1 MIRTFDNITH
11 TSYITFRKYR
21 VAYLPIIALFSCICE
36 ADMRPLNTVIVE
48 SACTI
53 ANEIHARALF
63 VYADAIK
70 SYPIPSGM
78 LEHTDVILVT
88 HQGSATEPSAEIK
101 TILRLPP
108 IPFTRMAQIKLAV
121 VMGLSE
127 GYVTAGDKIVCLTGI
142 PEFGT
147 LDCIVVLDI
156 GKEHELLTS
165 TNVTHIAQHIPSE
178 VFEAVLNLAVELA
191 DQGREG
197 KSVGTA
203 FVVGDYEKVMQFSRQ
218 TIFNPFHGYPEDE
231 RNILNQQLRE
241 TLKEFSVL
249 DGAFV
254 IREDGVVMSAGR
266 HLSAALDSTVDLPRG
281 LGSRHVAAAGITS
294 VTEAVAIV
302 ISEST
307 GDVRIFKDGTI
318 FMEIEK
324 PTR

>member
-1 MIRTFDNITH
+1 
-11 TSYITFRKYR
+11 
-21 VAYLPIIALFSCICE
+21 
-36 ADMRPLNTVIVE
+36 MRPLNTVIVE

-63 VYADAIK
+63 IYADVIK
-70 SYPIPSGM
+70 DYPIPSGM
-78 LEHTDVILVT
+78 LEYTDVILVT
-88 HQGSATEPSAEIK
+88 HQGSTVEPSAEVK

-108 IPFTRMAQIKLAV
+108 IPLTRMAQIKFAV
-121 VMGLSE
+121 IVGLSE

-142 PEFGT
+142 PAFGT

-165 TNVTHIAQHIPSE
+165 AHVTEIAQHIPSE
-178 VFEAVLNLAVELA
+178 VFEATLNLAVELA
-191 DQGREG
+191 SQGREG
-197 KSVGTA
+197 KPVGTT
-203 FVVGDYEKVMQFSRQ
+203 FVIGDHEKVMQFSRQ
-218 TIFNPFHGYPEDE
+218 TIFNPFRGYPEEE
-231 RNILNQQLRE
+231 RNILNAHLRE

-249 DGAFV
+249 DGAFI
-254 IREDGVVMSAGR
+254 IRADGVVMCAGR
-266 HLSAALDSTVDLPRG
+266 HLSDALDSSVDLPRG

-307 GDVRIFKDGTI
+307 GDVRIFKDGMI

-324 PTR
+324 HSS

>member
-1 MIRTFDNITH
+1 
-11 TSYITFRKYR
+11 
-21 VAYLPIIALFSCICE
+21 
-36 ADMRPLNTVIVE
+36 MRPLNTVIVE
-48 SACTI
+48 SACII

-63 VYADAIK
+63 VYADVIK
-70 SYPIPSGM
+70 DYPIPSGM
-78 LEHTDVILVT
+78 LENTDIILVT
-88 HQGSATEPSAEIK
+88 HQGKETEPSAEIK

-108 IPFTRMAQIKLAV
+108 IQLTRMGQIKLAV
-121 VMGLSE
+121 VIGLSE
-127 GYVTAGDKIVCLTGI
+127 GCVTAGDKIVCLTGI
-142 PEFGT
+142 PAFGT

-156 GKEHELLTS
+156 GKEAELLTS
-165 TNVTHIAQHIPSE
+165 TNVTEIAEHIPSA

-191 DQGREG
+191 NQGREG
-197 KSVGTA
+197 KPVGTT
-203 FVVGDYEKVMQFSRQ
+203 FVIGDYEKVMQFSRQ

-231 RNILNQQLRE
+231 RNLLNPYLRE

-254 IREDGVVMSAGR
+254 IREDGVVMCAGR

-324 PTR
+324 PSH